1 MIYDEDGKITNPK
14 PATESVIS
22 EINSRNRSIYSA
34 EPTLK
39 SSTSNVSSSIFDK
52 VNTEKKEKKDD

>member
-1 MIYDEDGKITNPK
+1 MIYNKDEKTINSTS
-14 PATESVIS
+14 ATESVIS
-22 EINSRNRSIYSA
+22 EINSRNRCIYSA

-52 VNTEKKEKKDD
+52 VNTEKNEKKDD